1 MSKAEIRIV
10 VEQKNEQGEWQR
22 VDTTDVLGYCLM
34 MITSKSGKGFSGT
47 ISLENVDTADVAMMM
62 MDCGELR
69 KAAMAAADVI
79 REKRAEGAN
88 PLRVC
93 DAETDKKNGE
103 VARHLGERRAEHN
116 PETIEQIMARIAREN
131 GLPGF
136 TG

>member
-88 PLRVC
+88 PL
-93 DAETDKKNGE
+93 
-103 VARHLGERRAEHN
+103 
-116 PETIEQIMARIAREN
+116 PETPEQIMARIAREN

-136 TG
+136 AG